1 MSWTCPNCGKEFRN
15 NNQWH
20 SCTIN
25 GFDTHL
31 KNKPDEN
38 EIKNIFS
45 KLTDVI
51 SGFGNYELTP
61 NKSSIQFWNGAT
73 FCGCRLK
80 SKEVIIEF
88 FLDSSSEH
96 NLIYK
101 ELRVSG
107 IRSIFYASITS
118 AEQIDS
124 ELIDLLKV
132 SYLLVSP

>member
-20 SCTIN
+20 SCAISSI
-25 GFDTHL
+25 DAHL
-31 KNKPDEN
+31 KNKPD

-61 NKSSIQFWNGAT
+61 NKSSIQFRNGAT

-88 FLDSSSEH
+88 FLDRSSEH
-96 NLIYK
+96 NLIFK

-107 IRSIFYASITS
+107 KRSIFYASITS